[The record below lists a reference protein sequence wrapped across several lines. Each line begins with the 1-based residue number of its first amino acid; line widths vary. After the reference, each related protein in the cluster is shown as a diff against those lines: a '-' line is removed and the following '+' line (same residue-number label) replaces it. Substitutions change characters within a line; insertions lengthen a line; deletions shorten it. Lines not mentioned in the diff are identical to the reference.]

1 MALGEIDGFE
11 RALLE
16 LDDDV
21 ILDVLHNVSPGKPPL
36 LLLAPMG
43 CLGTAW
49 LHQVRE
55 FAADYSIIVCHY
67 PGHAASSGTAALLS
81 AAGTLADVARLIWT
95 ALDRLG
101 IGLPVHLVGWSMG
114 GLVAE
119 CMTAVDPERVAS
131 MTLVNGL
138 DAPGNGGLDRAMREL
153 VHEVSTQ
160 VAPEVYR
167 YFEGDHFAIKA
178 CYDAS
183 ILDAYLRC
191 ASATT
196 VKKDL
201 AAPRFPVLVLA
212 GGRDRV
218 IPPEASRRLWER
230 FDGAAFELLDE
241 AGHYLPMTHAD
252 WFNER
257 LRQHLEVTV

>member
-1 MALGEIDGFE
+1 MIYDRLRDSLPPFLRRYILHFETAIDD
-11 RALLE
+11 A
-16 LDDDV
+16 
-21 ILDVLHNVSPGKPPL
+21 
-36 LLLAPMG
+36 
-43 CLGTAW
+43 
-49 LHQVRE
+49 VRD
-55 FAADYSIIVCHY
+55 F
-67 PGHAASSGTAALLS
+67 ASSL
-81 AAGTLADVARLIWT
+81 
-95 ALDRLG
+95 
-101 IGLPVHLVGWSMG
+101 
-114 GLVAE
+114 
-119 CMTAVDPERVAS
+119 
-131 MTLVNGL
+131 
-138 DAPGNGGLDRAMREL
+138 
-153 VHEVSTQ
+153 Q
-160 VAPEVYR
+160 
-167 YFEGDHFAIKA
+167 K
-178 CYDAS
+178 DAS